1 MKSEARKKLSQSLYA
16 RAKEF
21 LQNELQRQKFSSD
34 VLEEYLC
41 DPAPPKTLNEVYKR
55 LLASAQNANMKKG
68 VISGSLGGS
77 IDRLGEVLF
86 NFDAN
91 KVSNYFTEPEQVLE
105 AIEKKLKPNGK
116 VRSTSRSI
124 WPQYCRTILSAAT
137 FMAQFKSL
145 KDFTKWADFFS
156 THPKAYTAAPLV
168 LAHEIHGLGFALA
181 CDFLKGLGY
190 TKLGKPDVHIRD
202 IFLACGLCTKGDTDY
217 AILKV
222 LVQVAEDVGVT
233 AYNADKVFWL
243 IGSGRFYQHPKIRSL
258 KNSKERFIGL
268 TRSNLLS
275 A

>member
-1 MKSEARKKLSQSLYA
+1 MKSEARAKLSQSLYA
-16 RAKEF
+16 LAKTF
-21 LQNELQRQKFSSD
+21 LQNELQRQKISSD
-34 VLEEYLC
+34 VLEEYLR

-55 LLASAQNANMKKG
+55 LLSSAQNANMKKG
-68 VISGSLGGS
+68 VVSGSLGGS

-86 NFDAN
+86 DFDAN
-91 KVSNYFTEPEQVLE
+91 EVLSHFTEPGQVLE

-145 KDFTKWADFFS
+145 KDFTEWADLFC
-156 THPKAYTAAPLV
+156 TNPKAYMAAPMM

-202 IFLACGLCTKGDTDY
+202 IFLAFDLCKASDTDY
-217 AILKV
+217 AVLKV
-222 LVQVAEDVGVT
+222 LVQIAEDVGVT

-243 IGSGRFYQHPKIRSL
+243 IGSGRFYQHSKIRSL